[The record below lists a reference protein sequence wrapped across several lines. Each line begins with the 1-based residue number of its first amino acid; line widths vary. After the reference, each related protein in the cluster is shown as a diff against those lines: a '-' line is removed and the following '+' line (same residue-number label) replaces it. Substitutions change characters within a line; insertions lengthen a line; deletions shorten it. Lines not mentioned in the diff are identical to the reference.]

1 MFLDSAR
8 FLWHNFRVAKKGR
21 RATEEERVRAV
32 QLMENGRS
40 PEVVAEILGVSRSS
54 VFDWQKRYREGGLA
68 TLSTKFASGRP
79 TVLSDQQMMRLYSLI
94 VGKDPRQYSLG
105 VALWT
110 RKLVRELIRQQFGHE
125 LSLPT
130 VGRILKKLGLSPQR
144 PLYRAYQQNP
154 ELVRQWK
161 KAVYPGIRARAA
173 AAGAT
178 IFFADEAGIRTDHHA
193 GTTWAPVGQ
202 TPVVV
207 ATGERKSVNMVS
219 AVSPRGEIHFDVFA
233 GTMNAQRFIEFCAK
247 LLHDAGT
254 PVFLIVDGSTAHT
267 ATAVKQYVAST
278 EGRLSLFFLPPYA
291 PELNPDE
298 WVWKNVKHDQIKR
311 AVPMGHRHL
320 FELAVNALRRLQQA
334 PHIVRGFFADP
345 CLAYIR
351 G

>member
-1 MFLDSAR
+1 
-8 FLWHNFRVAKKGR
+8 VAKKGR
-21 RATEEERVRAV
+21 RATEEERIRAV
-32 QLMENGRS
+32 QLIESGKS
-40 PEVVAEILGVSRSS
+40 PELVAEFLGVSRSS
-54 VFDWQKRYREGGLA
+54 VFDWWKRYREGGLA
-68 TLSTKFASGRP
+68 ALSTKFASGRP
-79 TVLSDQQMMRLYSLI
+79 TVLSDRQMMRLHSLV
-94 VGKDPRQYSLG
+94 VGRDPRQYSFG

-110 RKLVRELIRQQFGHE
+110 RKLIRELIHREFGHE

-161 KAVYPGIRARAA
+161 HEVYPTIRAQAA

-178 IFFADEAGIRTDHHA
+178 VFFADEAGIRTDHHA

-207 ATGERKSVNMVS
+207 GTGERKSVNMVS
-219 AVSPRGEIHFDVFA
+219 AVSPSGEIHFDVFI
-233 GTMNAQRFIEFCAK
+233 GSMNAQRFVEFCEK

-254 PVFLIVDGSTAHT
+254 PVFLIVDGSTTHT
-267 ATAVKQYVAST
+267 ANVVKDYVAST

-291 PELNPDE
+291 PQLNPDE

-311 AVPMGHRHL
+311 AVPMGQGHL
-320 FELAVNALRRLQQA
+320 FELAVNALKRLQRA
-334 PHIVRGFFADP
+334 PHIIRGFFADP
-345 CLAYIR
+345 FLAYIHC
-351 G
+351 